1 MEWTD
6 QDKAH
11 LLSFKDTVDSDD
23 VKIKEKIKQLL
34 LDNKYIIHV
43 LNNKELEAVDA
54 EPDEYFDVNI
64 LPYYMITPTQH
75 NVQNFVCFE
84 VTSKN
89 INRYNSVVKELDII
103 FYILCEQKNL
113 KDADTGIARHDLLAA
128 LIQDQFNYT
137 NYFGSKIQLI
147 SDVASVVDV
156 NYACRTL
163 TFRQNTDSNL
173 VKTQNGYSRLAN
185 KDVVY

>member
-64 LPYYMITPTQH
+64 LPYYMIAPT
-75 NVQNFVCFE
+75 
-84 VTSKN
+84 
-89 INRYNSVVKELDII
+89 
-103 FYILCEQKNL
+103 
-113 KDADTGIARHDLLAA
+113 
-128 LIQDQFNYT
+128 
-137 NYFGSKIQLI
+137 
-147 SDVASVVDV
+147 
-156 NYACRTL
+156 
-163 TFRQNTDSNL
+163 
-173 VKTQNGYSRLAN
+173 
-185 KDVVY
+185 